1 MTVTNLPIS
10 AAEVY
15 WCIADFE
22 SINSQEI
29 AQKTGL
35 AKSTVQGHLSTLEKT
50 AAIKG
55 QGRPKLYYVSDDV
68 TPETLEWLK
77 DLEQLARATRS
88 FRVDTLPLL
97 PQAQAR

>member
-15 WCIADFE
+15 WCIANFE

-35 AKSTVQGHLSTLEKT
+35 AKSTVQSPLSTLEKT

-55 QGRPKLYYVSDDV
+55 QGRPRQYCVSDDI
-68 TPETLEWLK
+68 TLETLEWLK
-77 DLEQLARATRS
+77 DLEQLARATRN
-88 FRVDTLPLL
+88 FRVTTLPML
-97 PQAQAR
+97 PQAR